1 MYKNTDATH
10 SKNWRVLN
18 QRADGVHIEQ
28 VAALKTFL
36 DQGCFINEVKK
47 NIYTYTYLYYTSV
60 WYIAKWEV
68 SR

>member
-47 NIYTYTYLYYTSV
+47 IYIYLYLLILYFCMI
-60 WYIAKWEV
+60 YCKM
-68 SR
+68 RGK